1 MHDLQAALTVAR
13 ELALEGGAIAAER
26 YRRDSPARLKHDG
39 TWVTDAD
46 LAVETA
52 LRERLAQHFPDHNV
66 LGEEGGLRRADG
78 ARADRDAPTWI
89 IDPIDATTNFMAGI
103 PIWATL
109 VALQV
114 GGRNVVGVVNAP
126 ALGELYDAAEGHG
139 ARLNGAPITVDAVRR
154 LSDAM
159 VLYGSLHA
167 MSQSGLG
174 PFFRTLVSRTRRD
187 RGLGPFWGHML
198 VARGAAHIM
207 IEPTPYR
214 TLAIWDVAP
223 LEVIVTE
230 AGGRLSRL
238 DGSAWT
244 PGNACLTTCG
254 SVHDEVVALYQ
265 GTVRAARTVRA
276 AEPFV

>member
-1 MHDLQAALTVAR
+1 MAVEGALR
-13 ELALEGGAIAAER
+13 GQLAER
-26 YRRDSPARLKHDG
+26 
-39 TWVTDAD
+39 
-46 LAVETA
+46 
-52 LRERLAQHFPDHNV
+52 FPDHNV

-78 ARADRDAPTWI
+78 APAARDAPTWI

-114 GGRNVVGVVNAP
+114 EGRNVVGVVNAP
-126 ALGELYDAAEGHG
+126 ALGELYDAARGHG
-139 ARLNGAPITVDAVRR
+139 ARLNGTPIQVEPVRR
-154 LSDAM
+154 LADAM

-207 IEPTPYR
+207 LEPTPYR
-214 TLAIWDVAP
+214 TLAVWDVAP

-238 DGSAWT
+238 DGRPWS
-244 PGNACLTTCG
+244 PGHACLTTCG
-254 SVHDEVVALYQ
+254 SIHDDVVALHQ
-265 GTVRAARTVRA
+265 GTVRSARTVA
-276 AEPFV
+276 ATEPFV

>member
-1 MHDLQAALTVAR
+1 VDVQVALAVAR
-13 ELALEGGAIAAER
+13 ELAVEGGAIAGEH
-26 YRRDSPARLKHDG
+26 YRRDSPARRKQDG

-46 LAVETA
+46 VAVETA
-52 LRERLAQHFPDHNV
+52 LRARVAERFPEHNV

-78 ARADRDAPTWI
+78 APASWDAPTWV
-89 IDPIDATTNFMAGI
+89 IDPIDATSNFMAGI

-109 VALQV
+109 VALRIQ
-114 GGRNVVGVVNAP
+114 GRNVVGIVNAP
-126 ALGELYDAAEGHG
+126 ALGELYEAAEGHG
-139 ARLNGAPITVDAVRR
+139 ARLNGDPIHVDAVPR
-154 LSDAM
+154 LADAM
-159 VLYGSLHA
+159 VLYGSVHA

-214 TLAIWDVAP
+214 TLAVWDVAP

-238 DGSAWT
+238 DGHGWS
-244 PGNACLTTCG
+244 PGHACLTTCG
-254 SVHDEVVALYQ
+254 SIHDDVVALHA
-265 GTVRAARTVRA
+265 GTVRAAPTVRT

>member
-1 MHDLQAALTVAR
+1 MAR
-13 ELALEGGAIAAER
+13 ELALEGGGIAAER
-26 YRRDSPARLKHDG
+26 YRGDSPAWRKHDG

-46 LAVETA
+46 VAVEGVIRA
-52 LRERLAQHFPDHNV
+52 RLAARFPEHNV

-78 ARADRDAPTWI
+78 APPEPGRPTWL

-114 GGRNVVGVVNAP
+114 DGRGVVGVVNAP
-126 ALGELYDAAEGHG
+126 ALGELYDAAEGLG
-139 ARLNGAPITVDAVRR
+139 ARLNGSAIGVDPVDR
-154 LSDAM
+154 LGEAM
-159 VLYGSLHA
+159 LLYGSVHA

-214 TLAIWDVAP
+214 TLAVWDIAP
-223 LEVIVTE
+223 LEVIVAE

-238 DGSAWT
+238 DGRPWT
-244 PGNACLTTCG
+244 PGHACLTTCG
-254 SVHDEVVALYQ
+254 SIHDDVVALHA
-265 GTVRAARTVRA
+265 GTVRAAGPVRP